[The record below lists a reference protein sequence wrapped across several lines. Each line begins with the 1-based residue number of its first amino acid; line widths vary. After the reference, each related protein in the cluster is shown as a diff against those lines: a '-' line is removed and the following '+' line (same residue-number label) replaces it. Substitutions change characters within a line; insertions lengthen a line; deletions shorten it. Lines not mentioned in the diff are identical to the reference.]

1 MMRLA
6 CWAFTSFIF
15 TRIGFLSAF
24 KMAFFVISRKLILF
38 FVTDNDDISDEFHC
52 ALNIWKK
59 FAPNS
64 NPAMTAVRA
73 YELSHPGV
81 SIQADCIAIK
91 R

>member
-1 MMRLA
+1 
-6 CWAFTSFIF
+6 
-15 TRIGFLSAF
+15 
-24 KMAFFVISRKLILF
+24 
-38 FVTDNDDISDEFHC
+38 
-52 ALNIWKK
+52 LNIWKK